1 MSNIIRFNDTS
12 PNSEWLSMSNQGTD
26 CFLELLIHAAD
37 TMSCTQSQKAL
48 IAFLKGQKDIN
59 EVAPGTAGFDVEE
72 MPWRA
77 HSLSEDVQFLLR
89 VVEAAKSLP
98 VQDEL
103 RYTPN
108 KSIVIPWFDRFMEM
122 LKQKRSADSNLM
134 KKRKT
139 EQVS

>member
-1 MSNIIRFNDTS
+1 MGNIIRFNDAS

-37 TMSCTQSQKAL
+37 TVECTKPQEAL
-48 IAFLKGQKDIN
+48 IAFLKEQKDIN

-72 MPWRA
+72 MPWKA

-98 VQDEL
+98 VQGEL

-108 KSIVIPWFDRFMEM
+108 KSIVIPWFDQFMEM
-122 LKQKRSADSNLM
+122 LKQKRSADSNL

-139 EQVS
+139 GQVS